1 MPTANANTGAS
12 FGGVLSYVEKE
23 KDKRAGHGAP
33 VRLVENQCYGDRM
46 EIAQQMAAQAS
57 ERPACKKPVLHF
69 QISFHP
75 EEKIADGLRQQAAL
89 RVLEHVGVKEM
100 LHQFTLHAH
109 FDKAHAH
116 FHVVL
121 NRVGLDGSLFPDH
134 QLLNRLQVAC
144 DRTERELGLRQT
156 SGRTVVYAPEEAT
169 GFRYVPSSERKVR
182 SASDLKPDK
191 RVGVQQKKEK
201 VHSLV
206 RYVLEQEKPKT
217 AEAFDARMR
226 AKGVEVK
233 FQTNVNGIYGVS
245 FKLEG
250 SQVAFKGSDVGYKW
264 AQIRDSIGLGQEKAV
279 KVAAVA
285 SIPAPEPKISPKS
298 SLSEVELKALLKAAY
313 LTLSG
318 GRVQD
323 KTFASITLAGQACRE
338 YGKKFDPL
346 HVWRAWDALP
356 DADRLHEQLYKLAE
370 KEQSLLIRFSAE
382 EKLLA
387 QQRLI
392 ASSNTVLAAVRQDL
406 QKGLVNVGFEKIM
419 QQAGFKEDSA
429 GDWKLQ
435 ATTNTELRVPVFF
448 LRQVSEAI
456 LANQERYRA
465 FEQRQQ
471 SYDLLMAKQPV
482 AIGWAERF
490 SGKAG
495 VIKQENEQLS
505 AAQRSAVRPVFKA
518 DLRGLK
524 PLLQVDSLLP
534 QLQDK
539 KAFQDSLRL
548 DLVQTWQKSAGQSL
562 DMDSQQGTEFVRSA
576 VDSVIQE
583 RQLDPDLITSSDR
596 EFIWGFIGEVFSE
609 LSKLGLAAGPTQEPE
624 PERRW
629 KLKR

>member
-12 FGGVLSYVEKE
+12 FGGVLAYVEKE
-23 KDKRAGHGAP
+23 KDKRAGYPAP
-33 VRLVENQCYGDRM
+33 VRLIENQCYGDRM
-46 EIAQQMAAQAS
+46 EIAQQMAAQAR

-109 FDKAHAH
+109 F
-116 FHVVL
+116 HVVL

-144 DRTERELGLRQT
+144 DRTERELGLRPT
-156 SGRTVVYAPEEAT
+156 SGRTVVYAPEEAK
-169 GFRYVPSSERKVR
+169 GFQYVPFSERKVR
-182 SASDLKPDK
+182 SAGDLKPDK

-233 FQTNVNGIYGVS
+233 FQMNVKGIYGVS

-264 AQIRDSIGLGQEKAV
+264 AQIRDSIGLGQEKAA

-285 SIPAPEPKISPKS
+285 SIPAPEPKISSKS

-392 ASSNTVLAAVRQDL
+392 AASNTVLAAVRQDL

-435 ATTNTELRVPVFF
+435 ATTATELRVPIFF
-448 LRQVSEAI
+448 LRQVSDAI
-456 LANQERYRA
+456 LDNQERYRA

-471 SYDLLMAKQPV
+471 SYDLLLARQPV

-490 SGKAG
+490 GGKAG
-495 VIKQENEQLS
+495 VIKQENEQLL
-505 AAQRSAVRPVFKA
+505 AAQKSAVRPVFKA
-518 DLRGLK
+518 DLRDLK

-548 DLVQTWQKSAGQSL
+548 ELVQTWEKSAGQSL
-562 DMDSQQGTEFVRSA
+562 DMANQQGTEFVRSA

-629 KLKR
+629 KLRR